1 MYNLFSNFTLLIN
14 VVYILITMC
23 SVSCVISIVYALR
36 RWRWFVQLWKEQT
49 WAQSQFWGFTN
60 YQVIT

>member
-36 RWRWFVQLWKEQT
+36 R
-49 WAQSQFWGFTN
+49 
-60 YQVIT
+60 